1 MTETKTRNL
10 RELGPGECADKINKL
25 NETRDETV
33 QAAMQKAGKKATEII
48 NGKIRK
54 LHDRCSDSAS
64 AQRMMGND
72 VAVDASDDEGD
83 DEE

>member
-1 MTETKTRNL
+1 MRTRNL

-33 QAAMQKAGKKATEII
+33 QAAMQKAGKKATGLI
-48 NGKIRK
+48 NDRIRK
-54 LHDRCSDSAS
+54 LHDRCSDSAA

-72 VAVDASDDEGD
+72 VAIDASDDDEGD
-83 DEE
+83 DE